1 MILFSIYRHVDDDVH
16 IDIDSLDDP
25 ENESVREALWEE
37 NSTTSSPAES
47 TVSTS
52 SSKSF
57 DVVIKW
63 KTQHTTPSEHFQNP
77 TEKLYKEARLIP
89 VTYKYMTAHFPGLV
103 QALQ

>member
-1 MILFSIYRHVDDDVH
+1 LFSIYRHVDDDVH

-52 SSKSF
+52 SSKSC
-57 DVVIKW
+57 DVVIK
-63 KTQHTTPSEHFQNP
+63 
-77 TEKLYKEARLIP
+77 
-89 VTYKYMTAHFPGLV
+89 
-103 QALQ
+103 